1 MDRCRNQFRDHV
13 RLISLR
19 SLRLALLQ
27 IWHCS
32 FDELHR
38 THHVDMN
45 PFLPALVIPMDR
57 KSAGVYGDHVEPS
70 QLRLERILS
79 LFQMRLEI
87 MNNRADF
94 DFAIRRATPAVQIA
108 LKTLSSLCK

>member
-38 THHVDMN
+38 TH
-45 PFLPALVIPMDR
+45 VIPMDR